1 MKANRKLAIIVL
13 SVLCVSAV
21 ILCVGFAN
29 SNQESVSGIQS
40 VVSDGEDSDLDA
52 TDDTRFIVSGNDI
65 GKEEITTWSVEE
77 FEEWM
82 TEKIAE
88 CQKLVE
94 QASKSFYYKNEEG
107 IYVAREWRQSDVD
120 VLEEIWKEQLDKM
133 KAGYVYTKNEEANGI
148 VGMYG
153 PIE

>member
-29 SNQESVSGIQS
+29 SNQGSVIDIQS
-40 VVSDGEDSDLDA
+40 VVSDGEESGLDT
-52 TDDTRFIVSGNDI
+52 TDNTKFIVSGNDI
-65 GKEEITTWSVEE
+65 NKKGTEIWSVEE

-133 KAGYVYTKNEEANGI
+133 KARYVYTKNEEANGI